1 MPKLIVDNDEKE
13 EKLSDVF
20 MVTREFQTSAE
31 FSQHIEKR
39 AVQGGN
45 YIDVL
50 VEYCTRKEI
59 EIDGDSMNIL
69 DESES
74 YSDYPILEEPV
85 INNSLNLYENIKC
98 WNSDLTLEKIFDKLN
113 ENHEDRDIIEYFIR
127 RKDNYN
133 YCL

>member
-59 EIDGDSMNIL
+59 EIESIGKFLTSNLKAKIKEEAL
-69 DESES
+69 D
-74 YSDYPILEEPV
+74 
-85 INNSLNLYENIKC
+85 LNLLK
-98 WNSDLTLEKIFDKLN
+98 EKKKSKLP
-113 ENHEDRDIIEYFIR
+113 
-127 RKDNYN
+127 
-133 YCL
+133 L